1 MNNGYDEIIS
11 RWREQIGAGG
21 HLLGISA
28 GSGMTARYTI
38 RGGCDMILALNSGKF
53 RQMGLGSLAGFLPY
67 ENCNRMVKEFAVK
80 ELLRYNSAIP
90 VIFGVNATDPTVN
103 IYELI
108 NEIKR
113 LGFSGVNNYPTI
125 GLVDGKFREALE
137 EEGNSY
143 ALEVEAI
150 RFAHYCGLVTVAFAF
165 DEQQARDMAGAGAD
179 VVCAHFGLTRGGLLG
194 AKQALSLEHARSV
207 AERIFQAASEV
218 NPEVI
223 KMVYGGPVKTSLDAH
238 YVYQRSG
245 CQGFIGGSPFDR
257 IPIESAILEV
267 TRSFKDEDPVSPS
280 TEWEKMLYAGS
291 ENNNYVEFVK
301 EYISEHYMNEVRLS
315 DLALVAHVSSAYL
328 STLFKQQVGCNF
340 RDYLLS
346 FRMNKARELI
356 TGGFP
361 LIQVAQMVGYQDY
374 SQFSKIYKKHF
385 NAPPSRD
392 QQKSR

>member
-1 MNNGYDEIIS
+1 MNNSYKEIIS
-11 RWREQIGAGG
+11 RWQKQIAAGEL
-21 HLLGISA
+21 LLGVSS
-28 GSGMTARYTI
+28 GSGMTARYNI
-38 RGGCDMILALNSGKF
+38 QGGCDMILALNSGKF

-67 ENCNRMVKEFAVK
+67 ENSNQMVKEFAVR

-90 VIFGVNATDPTVN
+90 VIFGVNATDPTIN

-125 GLVDGKFREALE
+125 GLIDGKFREALE

-143 ALEVEAI
+143 ALEVETI
-150 RFAHYCGLVTVAFAF
+150 RFAQYCGLVTVAFVF
-165 DEQQARDMAGAGAD
+165 DEQQARDMARVGAD

-194 AKQALSLEHARSV
+194 ATQALSLEHARFV

-223 KMVYGGPVKTSLDAH
+223 KMVYGGPIKRALDAH
-238 YVYQRSG
+238 YVYQRSS
-245 CQGFIGGSPFDR
+245 CQGFIGGSSLDR
-257 IPIESAILEV
+257 IPIESAIQEV
-267 TRSFKDEDPVSPS
+267 TRSFKDKKPISPS
-280 TEWEKMLYAGS
+280 TEWEKILYGSS
-291 ENNNYVEFVK
+291 ENYNYVEFVK

-315 DLALVAHVSSAYL
+315 DLAMVAHISPAYL
-328 STLFKQQVGCNF
+328 STLFKKQVGCNF

-356 TGGFP
+356 TGGGFP
-361 LIQVAQMVGYQDY
+361 LVQVAQMVGYQDY
-374 SQFSKIYKKHF
+374 PQFSKMYKKHF
-385 NAPPSRD
+385 NVPPSRD
-392 QQKSR
+392 K